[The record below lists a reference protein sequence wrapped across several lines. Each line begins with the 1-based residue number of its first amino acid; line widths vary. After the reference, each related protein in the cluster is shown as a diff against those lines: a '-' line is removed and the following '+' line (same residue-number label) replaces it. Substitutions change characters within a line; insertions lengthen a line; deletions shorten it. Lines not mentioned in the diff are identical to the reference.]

1 MIKFRAMT
9 TEAEWKWV
17 WERAYPMWM
26 KDTQGIVAYDDATDE
41 IKAIVVFDSFTPDAC
56 NTHFAI
62 DSPIAI
68 RRGLFHEVAHHVFNT
83 CGRKRFFGLLPGNNE
98 KALKLDKHIGM
109 VEVARIPHGY
119 REGVDYIVLGMDR
132 KQCARWLREEHLYED
147 KKVRAA

>member
-1 MIKFRAMT
+1 VIFFKQMDKPEEWDWIWKRA
-9 TEAEWKWV
+9 
-17 WERAYPMWM
+17 RPMWM
-26 KDTQGIVAYDDATDE
+26 KDTTGIVAHDEFGE
-41 IKAIVVFDSFTPDAC
+41 IKAIVVFDSFTQDAC

-68 RRGLFHEVAHHVFNT
+68 RRGLFNEVANYVFNT
-83 CGRKRFFGLLPGNNE
+83 CGKKRFFGLLPADND

-132 KQCARWLREEHLYED
+132 KQCARWLGEEHLYKE
-147 KKVRAA
+147 AAA